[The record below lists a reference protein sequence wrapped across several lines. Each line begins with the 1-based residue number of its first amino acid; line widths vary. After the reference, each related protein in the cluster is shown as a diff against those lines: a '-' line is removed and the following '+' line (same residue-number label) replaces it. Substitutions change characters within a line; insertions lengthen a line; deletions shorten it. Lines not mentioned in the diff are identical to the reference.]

1 MVIYVKRMKIRKC
14 EKNENKK
21 NGKKNCSIKNHLIT
35 DLGTIL
41 AGFQQGPAKTNPYA
55 YHPVLTH

>member
-1 MVIYVKRMKIRKC
+1 MKIRKC

-21 NGKKNCSIKNHLIT
+21 NGGKNCSIKNHLIT

-55 YHPVLTH
+55 